1 MQTPLKFFILD
12 TFFQRLQ
19 VWRWNLTSY
28 IMIKCNWLD
37 SGQSPLISYGCNW
50 EGCVTFGILVAEQTQ
65 GEVRSVVRQLPYI
78 FFIIFFVKR
87 FDHCKPGFTGEIPM
101 QRGWLVILLSEQGM
115 LSVNYFKSL
124 DDILI
129 YPALDLG
136 FSWHITLT
144 ISVGLVYRKKK
155 ELEQGV
161 SR

>member
-1 MQTPLKFFILD
+1 
-12 TFFQRLQ
+12 
-19 VWRWNLTSY
+19 
-28 IMIKCNWLD
+28 
-37 SGQSPLISYGCNW
+37 
-50 EGCVTFGILVAEQTQ
+50 
-65 GEVRSVVRQLPYI
+65 
-78 FFIIFFVKR
+78 
-87 FDHCKPGFTGEIPM
+87 
-101 QRGWLVILLSEQGM
+101 M